1 MLRTY
6 IGENQLDWDKYVAA
20 CTFMYNTS
28 VHAST
33 NNTPFFLV
41 FGRDPVFNIDLVIK
55 HDSEQHIPSDADSS
69 LYLKNMVTTLHGAW
83 KLAARYNE
91 AQRRKFKEQYDK
103 SHLSP
108 LSIRDRVYLRDFAPK
123 IGLSAKLCNLWLGQ
137 FRVIEVDHPHV
148 VITSLSSPQSKPK
161 KVHMNQV
168 KR

>member
-6 IGENQLDWDKYVAA
+6 ISENQLDWDKYVAA
-20 CTFMYNTS
+20 CTFMHNTS

-108 LSIRDRVYLRDFAPK
+108 LSIRIGDRVYLRDFAPK
-123 IGLSAKLCNLWLGQ
+123 IGLSAKLCNPWLDN
-137 FRVIEVDHPHV
+137 RV
-148 VITSLSSPQSKPK
+148 QSILVTRPAWKLAILRQPI
-161 KVHMNQV
+161 
-168 KR
+168 RSRT